1 MIYRSWTF
9 QKYFLVSLVHCL
21 HASSVRILAELRLDN
36 YGTPLE
42 INYFLCIK
50 LWYENNTFS
59 AFIKSSFQKII
70 LSSDVQSFFQINVV
84 VSAIK
89 LFIFIKHHFTK
100 TVPFW
105 RKVLCSILKLNDEKR
120 YYILTRYF
128 YNEKRVLC

>member
-1 MIYRSWTF
+1 MNFNS
-9 QKYFLVSLVHCL
+9 
-21 HASSVRILAELRLDN
+21 
-36 YGTPLE
+36 
-42 INYFLCIK
+42 
-50 LWYENNTFS
+50 FS

-84 VSAIK
+84 VSAVK
-89 LFIFIKHHFTK
+89 LLIFIKHHFTK

-128 YNEKRVLC
+128 YNEKKVLC